1 MNKKT
6 ILFSIIVL
14 IVFIGTSII
23 ALSTA
28 KKITTINVASSD
40 NPDFFMTNA
49 AYTKFNQQGYIHKQ
63 VYANKITHF
72 ATNNVY
78 LFDNP
83 NMIMH
88 TPNEQPWH
96 ITASKGRSEKGK
108 DIIHLWD
115 NVKVTKAAD
124 INNSDFDITTS
135 ALDIYPDIKFAQT
148 DQPITI
154 VQSGNT
160 TNSVGA
166 QADFKTGIVKLLSKV
181 EGLYQTK

>member
-28 KKITTINVASSD
+28 KKITTMNVASSD

-49 AYTKFNQQGYIHKQ
+49 AYTKFNLQGHIHNQ

-72 ATNNVY
+72 VDNNVY

-83 NMIMH
+83 SITMH
-88 TPNEQPWH
+88 AINEQPWH
-96 ITASKGRSEKGK
+96 ITSSKGRSEKGK
-108 DIIHLWD
+108 DIIYLWD
-115 NVKVTKAAD
+115 NVKIIRAAG
-124 INNSDFDITTS
+124 INNLDFDIATS
-135 ALDIYPDIKFAQT
+135 ALDIYPNIKFAQT
-148 DQPITI
+148 NKPITI
-154 VQSGNT
+154 IQSGNIT
-160 TNSVGA
+160 KSVGA
-166 QADFKTGIVKLLSKV
+166 QADFKTGIIKLLSKI
-181 EGLYQTK
+181 EALYQVK